1 MNHLKRTLSLLLA
14 VILLLGIAAPAL
26 AATTTISNEDI
37 PYDFFEYYNGSWNDL
52 NTPVHRDASGNYAYC
67 IEHMK
72 DPPSNSTQY
81 TDFNAAA
88 IFSST
93 TITGIQAII
102 DHGYPITTG
111 GLGASKAHYAT
122 ANAIRFWIK
131 ESAGVG
137 YNFMA
142 DPSDSSKVRAKSD
155 AADCWAFC
163 MQLLQYA
170 RAGATTGGGTGGEIV
185 VSDVNLT
192 WQLIGGQLSAELTV
206 TAPDGYTIQPSHS
219 QVQISGYTGGS
230 YDELTITAPTS
241 LSGAQVSLF
250 IQSKASAT
258 ANSALLYWY
267 EPSST
272 SKQKVV
278 VAELT
283 AGGTPD
289 SGYVYITGSFYD
301 LTVRKT
307 DNYTDAALDGAVFQ
321 LSQGGTVIGLTQ
333 TGAGQYTAGGNAS
346 TFTTNGG
353 TAKITGLPGGTYTLT
368 ETSTPSRGY
377 VGAGST
383 NINLTGNGTVDIKN
397 APTRVN
403 VVKTDGYTKQPMPG
417 VTFLLRDS
425 AGNPVLLKKAV
436 DGTYRPDAGGT
447 DGFTVDD
454 TGKAKILY
462 LPAGKYTILE
472 PNAEGY
478 AELGGSSF
486 TLSEITNIEAVNEP
500 LAIVLTKVDSFT
512 GKTLPN
518 IPFTLLNDAGQE
530 VTFTK
535 QEDGVYHYDKAG
547 TAGFATGADGTA
559 AIFYIPAG
567 EYVLRETASLGL
579 GYAQPKDI
587 PVSVTRKNGMSNPVT
602 VHFQND
608 PTTLEF
614 SKADAVTKEPL
625 DGGIFRLLDEAGA
638 VVKLKEIEPGS
649 YRPDAEGAET
659 FVTKGGEAVF
669 RYLTPQKYTIEE
681 VTAPSG
687 YTKDAPK
694 SVTVTANNDVSNAA
708 KINMQDYALTLVFD
722 KSDGLTDKPL
732 DGCTFI
738 LKNSE
743 GETVKLK
750 EVKNGVYKPDA
761 DGSETFTTYE
771 GMASITQIEP
781 GEYAIGEK
789 SVKDGYTKAADV
801 SVTVSET
808 NISTAPSKANMKNGV
823 TAIHI
828 SKADAE
834 NGVAIG
840 GATFKLINVEGNTIK
855 LSAIT
860 GKTGW
865 FKPDSKG
872 SETFTVPATGATIAY
887 LPIGEYE
894 LVEVMPGP
902 GYALPENGTQIVV
915 TDETTT
921 SAPKPVPLTN
931 QPLAAEVTKTDG
943 LTGEPLA
950 GVNFKVLD
958 ADGAALLFEKVSDGE
973 YRVSTTG
980 EAIFQTGPA
989 GKARLLAIPAGNYT
1003 LTETN
1008 NPGFGKVEPVA
1019 FTVSN
1024 ENTGDT
1030 PTVVGVENQ
1039 PLALE
1044 VFKVDKESQKPL
1056 GKVPFKLLNAEGKAL
1071 HFTLGEDGR
1080 YRTSKEGADT
1090 FLTDAEGKA
1099 TILYVPQEVL
1109 SLVEQPYAGYGVAAP
1124 VSVTISDENIVTL
1137 PKIVTVENEPL
1148 AVEIYKQDAYTKQ
1161 PMAASFT
1168 LLDSKGKA
1176 VKLARM
1182 SDGTYRPADKA
1193 TATATTTESDGAVT
1207 TLTVAETVDKLTLDA
1222 KTGKARIE
1230 YLPQG
1235 KYQLK
1240 EDAVSGYI
1248 TLTGIEFE
1256 LKDEHTKTQPLQFTV
1271 SNIPTRFL
1279 LEKQDGL
1286 TKQPLKGAKFKL
1298 TDEKGNV
1305 IKLVKQEDGTYHPA
1319 KQGETGIEV
1328 LELSEDKAQAVI
1340 CYLPAGKVTVTEVEG
1355 PNGYSIAAPIT
1366 TEVGTEVV
1374 LHTALAAQAEDMKK
1388 HTIAETSLAVVDLPL
1403 ALKISKVHS
1412 KTQKPLAGAGFAIKA
1427 EGALS
1432 TPLRFTVKD
1441 GIYWYDPQGSVT
1453 TVQAAGEQCSALIYG
1468 LPAGKYQIEETV
1480 VPTNFFPAPP
1490 VAVEI
1495 TMNTTSETPKEV
1507 VVTNT
1512 PQVKLGIDADK
1523 FNVVIA
1529 IGLTVLI
1536 GTGVGAAT
1544 LVRWKKVRKSR

>member
-14 VILLLGIAAPAL
+14 VVLLLGIAAPAL
-26 AATTTISNEDI
+26 AATTTISDEDI

-52 NTPVHRDASGNYAYC
+52 NTPVHRDASGNFAYC

-72 DPPSNSTQY
+72 DPPSSSTQY

-142 DPSDSSKVRAKSD
+142 NPSDSSKVRAKSD
-155 AADCWAFC
+155 ATDCWAFC

-170 RAGATTGGGTGGEIV
+170 RAGATTGGGSGGEIV
-185 VSDVNLT
+185 VSDINLT
-192 WQLIGGQLSAELTV
+192 WQLVGGQLSAELTV

-258 ANSALLYWY
+258 AKSALLYWY

-425 AGNPVLLKKAV
+425 EGNPVLLKKAA

-447 DGFTVDD
+447 DGFTVDAE
-454 TGKAKILY
+454 GKASILY

-478 AELGGSSF
+478 AELGGNSF
-486 TLSEITNIEAVNEP
+486 TLSEITNIKAVNEP
-500 LAIVLTKVDSFT
+500 LAIALTKVDSFT
-512 GKTLPN
+512 GKTLAN
-518 IPFTLLNDAGQE
+518 IPFTLLDDGGQA
-530 VTFTK
+530 VTFSK
-535 QEDGVYHYDKAG
+535 QEDSVYHYDKNG
-547 TAGFATGADGTA
+547 TEGFTTGADGTA

-587 PVSVTRKNGMSNPVT
+587 PVSVTRNNGMSNPVT
-602 VHFQND
+602 VRFQND

-659 FVTKGGEAVF
+659 FTTKGGEAVF
-669 RYLTPQKYTIEE
+669 RYLTPQKYIIEE
-681 VTAPSG
+681 VAAPSG
-687 YTKDAPK
+687 YTKDTTK
-694 SVTVTANNDVSNAA
+694 SVTVTAQNDVSNAA
-708 KINMQDYALTLVFD
+708 KINMQDYALTLVFG

-738 LKNSE
+738 LKDSD

-750 EVKNGVYKPDA
+750 KVKNSVYKPDA
-761 DGSETFTTYE
+761 NGEATFTTYD
-771 GMASITQIEP
+771 GMATIAQIEP
-781 GEYAIGEK
+781 GRYTIGEK
-789 SVKDGYTKAADV
+789 SVKDGYIKAADV
-801 SVTVSET
+801 SVTVAET
-808 NISTAPSKANMKNGV
+808 NISTSPAKANMKNGV

-834 NGVAIG
+834 NGAAIG
-840 GATFKLINVEGNTIK
+840 GTVFKLLDADGDTVK
-855 LSAIT
+855 LSNIT
-860 GKTGW
+860 GKSGW
-865 FKPDSKG
+865 FKPDNKG
-872 SETFTVPATGATIAY
+872 CETFTVPATGATIAY
-887 LPIGEYE
+887 LPMGEYE
-894 LVEVMPGP
+894 LIEVTPGP
-902 GYALPENGTQIVV
+902 GYALPEDGTEIVV

-921 SAPKPVPLTN
+921 AAPKSVALTN

-943 LTGEPLA
+943 LTGEPLP

-973 YRVSTTG
+973 YRVSKTG
-980 EAIFQTGPA
+980 EAVFQTGPN
-989 GKARLLAIPAGNYT
+989 GKARLLAIPAGSYT
-1003 LTETN
+1003 LSETD
-1008 NPGFGKVEPVA
+1008 NPGFGKVEPVP

-1024 ENTGDT
+1024 ENAGDT

-1056 GKVPFKLLNAEGKAL
+1056 EKVPFKLLNAEGEAL
-1071 HFTLGEDGR
+1071 HFILGEDGR
-1080 YRTSKEGADT
+1080 YRISREGADT

-1099 TILYVPQEVL
+1099 TILYVPQGVL
-1109 SLVEQPYAGYGVAAP
+1109 SLVEQPYAGYGMAAP

-1168 LLDSKGKA
+1168 LLDSAGKA

-1193 TATATTTESDGAVT
+1193 PATATATDSADAV
-1207 TLTVAETVDKLTLDA
+1207 LSVVETVDKLTLDA

-1279 LEKQDGL
+1279 LEKQDGV

-1305 IKLVKQEDGTYHPA
+1305 IKLVKQEDGTYQPA
-1319 KQGETGIEV
+1319 KQGETGVEI
-1328 LELSEDKAQAVI
+1328 LELSGDKAQAVI

-1355 PNGYSIAAPIT
+1355 PSGYSIAAPIT

-1374 LHTALAAQAEDMKK
+1374 LHTALAAQTKDMKK
-1388 HTIAETSLAVVDLPL
+1388 HTIAETSLAVIDLPL

-1432 TPLRFTVKD
+1432 TPLRFTVRD
-1441 GIYWYDPQGSVT
+1441 GVYWYDPQGNVT
-1453 TVQAAGEQCSALIYG
+1453 TIQAAGEQCTALIYG

-1480 VPTNFFPAPP
+1480 VPANFFPAPP

-1495 TMNTTSETPKEV
+1495 TVNTTSETPKEV

-1536 GTGVGAAT
+1536 GTGVGVAA
-1544 LVRWKKVRKSR
+1544 LVRWRKKRGSR